1 MAIEKNIEFQGDRV
15 VNSLG
20 GNIKLNQTT
29 GELIVSKNGVIL
41 TKINKDGFIYSEE
54 NGTRRILIGR
64 HPKTGAVG
72 EWVSVAGEDVIEI
85 LENET

>member
-41 TKINKDGFIYSEE
+41 TKINKDGFVYSEE
-54 NGTRRILIGR
+54 DGTRRILIGR
-64 HPKTGAVG
+64 HPKTG
-72 EWVSVAGEDVIEI
+72 SVIEAISKAGIDVIDE
-85 LENET
+85 LEKE

>member
-41 TKINKDGFIYSEE
+41 TKINKDGFVYSEE
-54 NGTRRILIGR
+54 DGTRRILIGR
-64 HPKTGAVG
+64 HPKTGNVIEAI
-72 EWVSVAGEDVIEI
+72 SKAGIDVIDE
-85 LENET
+85 LEKE

>member
-41 TKINKDGFIYSEE
+41 TKINKDGFVYSED
-54 NGTRRILIGR
+54 
-64 HPKTGAVG
+64 PKTGAVG
-72 EWVSVAGEDVIEI
+72 EWISVVGEDVIEV

>member
-41 TKINKDGFIYSEE
+41 TKINKDGFVYSEE
-54 NGTRRILIGR
+54 DGTRRILIGR
-64 HPKTGAVG
+64 HPKTG
-72 EWVSVAGEDVIEI
+72 SVIEVISKAGIDVIDE
-85 LENET
+85 LEKE

>member
-41 TKINKDGFIYSEE
+41 TKINKDGFVYSEE
-54 NGTRRILIGR
+54 DGTRRILIGR
-64 HPKTGAVG
+64 HPKTG
-72 EWVSVAGEDVIEI
+72 SVIEAISKAGIDVISE
-85 LENET
+85 LEKE

>member
-41 TKINKDGFIYSEE
+41 TKINKDGF
-54 NGTRRILIGR
+54 
-64 HPKTGAVG
+64 V
-72 EWVSVAGEDVIEI
+72 
-85 LENET
+85 